1 MNDIV
6 DSSAE
11 HSNGIIHF
19 LSTEWAI
26 GTYFRFK
33 FIANGTQK
41 DLEVVSQEGPR
52 GGSAAGSQ
60 GQLSPVAVT
69 VSEPWASRPQ
79 LADPLH

>member
-26 GTYFRFK
+26 GIYFRFK

-52 GGSAAGSQ
+52 GGS
-60 GQLSPVAVT
+60 
-69 VSEPWASRPQ
+69 
-79 LADPLH
+79 